1 MIEAMALLAAISFGL
16 GTYFTKGITTQISFL
31 KSIGPLFL
39 LNALFALP
47 LAIYQRDWIV
57 FESEVLKLHLISAAL
72 SGLTAFLIFGII
84 ARSSASIASVPQTL
98 TPVVVII
105 LGSIFLGTKTSLL
118 QLFLVL
124 VVIAGSLYPMRKSIP
139 GLRSSTTLFLTLSS
153 GLTSGAVTI
162 NIIQLGNAGVNLSE
176 TFIVRQLIAGL
187 VYLVIF
193 PPGKLTNNDV
203 VILLRRAL
211 LMAIGWVFSI
221 YAIQNG
227 NILITVSILATVSLW
242 VILFEVIGYRK
253 KPEGATIIASIIAI
267 VGVLGLMWSS

>member
-1 MIEAMALLAAISFGL
+1 MALLAAISFGL
-16 GTYFTKGITTQISFL
+16 GTYLTKGITTQISFL

-162 NIIQLGNAGVNLSE
+162 NIIQLGDAGVNLSE

-242 VILFEVIGYRK
+242 VILFEFIGYRK